1 MTVLARD
8 LSRYRSFPESPFAAD
23 VLAGLRAR
31 PKTLPSKYFYD
42 RAGSE
47 LFERITELPEY
58 YPTRCEL
65 AILRTH
71 AADIA
76 QLFPYGSV
84 LVEFGSGSSKKV
96 RLLLDAASQLAGYVP
111 VDISGEFLQQEAAQ
125 LRREYPVDVLPVAAD
140 FTRPFDLPRGVNGL
154 PRCGFFPGSTI
165 GNFEPEQAVGLLR
178 HFGQVLGPG
187 AVLIIGV
194 DLEKDSET
202 LHRAYN
208 DSLGV
213 TAAFNLNLLARINR
227 ELGAQIDVRDFE
239 HRAFYNREQHRVE
252 MHLVSLRQQQIRLCG
267 ELIEF
272 QAGETIHT
280 ENSYK
285 YSLESFAA
293 LARAAGWTPAEIW
306 TDPGNYFSVHAL
318 KAGKDRSA

>member
-8 LSRYRSFPESPFAAD
+8 LSRYRSVPESPFATD
-23 VLAGLRAR
+23 VLTGLRAW

-42 RAGSE
+42 RTGSE

-111 VDISGEFLQQEAAQ
+111 VDISEEFLQQEAAQ
-125 LRREYPVDVLPVAAD
+125 LRREYPLDVLPVAAD
-140 FTRPFDLPRGVNGL
+140 FTRPFDLPRGVNAL

-178 HFGQVLGPG
+178 HFGQVLGPD

-194 DLEKDSET
+194 DLEKDNET

-208 DSLGV
+208 DSQGV

-227 ELGAQIDVRDFE
+227 ELGAEIDVRGFE

-252 MHLVSLRQQQIRLCG
+252 MHLVSLRPQQIRLCG

-285 YSLESFAA
+285 YSLKSFAA

>member
-208 DSLGV
+208 DSQGV

-227 ELGAQIDVRDFE
+227 EHGAQIDVRDFE
-239 HRAFYNREQHRVE
+239 HRALYNREQHRVE

-306 TDPGNYFSVHAL
+306 TDPDNYFSVHAL